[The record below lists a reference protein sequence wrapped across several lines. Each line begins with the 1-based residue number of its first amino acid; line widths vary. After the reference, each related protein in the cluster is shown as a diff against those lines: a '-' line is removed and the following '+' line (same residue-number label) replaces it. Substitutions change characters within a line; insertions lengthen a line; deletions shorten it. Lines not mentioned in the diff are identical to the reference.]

1 MLANFV
7 DTMPAGKE
15 TITLKNIYSAL
26 DEMNVFTELAFLLL
40 LLEVLKESI
49 TFTHTYMSYIL
60 LKFHFT
66 L

>member
-1 MLANFV
+1 
-7 DTMPAGKE
+7 MPAGKE
-15 TITLKNIYSAL
+15 TITLKKKISAL
-26 DEMNVFTELAFLLL
+26 DEMDIFTKLAFLLL